1 MIGMAWPFEAGW
13 IDQSFQIWES
23 FLLLPQ
29 STKVPPRSQSIKIHQ
44 RPPRSTKDQGCSQR
58 ALDRL
63 SGLRSRTMSLVRNSI
78 RILLFFSTF
87 GASPSASLESH
98 LISASLPAL
107 PDSSRFPP
115 KNMSTPQ
122 VSPQVGPNRQ
132 ARQFVNFFQ
141 IPGTHHYPQ
150 PPT

>member
-44 RPPRSTKDQGCSQR
+44 GPTRDPSPPRSTKDQSCSQR

-78 RILLFFSTF
+78 RILLFSSTF
-87 GASPSASLESH
+87 CASASLES
-98 LISASLPAL
+98 SFPSSSLPPL
-107 PDSSRFPP
+107 PDSPRFPP
-115 KNMSTPQ
+115 KNMSTPL
-122 VSPQVGPNRQ
+122 VGPNRQ
-132 ARQFVNFFQ
+132 ARRFVNFFQ
-141 IPGTHHYPQ
+141 IPGNYHHPQ
-150 PPT
+150 PPM